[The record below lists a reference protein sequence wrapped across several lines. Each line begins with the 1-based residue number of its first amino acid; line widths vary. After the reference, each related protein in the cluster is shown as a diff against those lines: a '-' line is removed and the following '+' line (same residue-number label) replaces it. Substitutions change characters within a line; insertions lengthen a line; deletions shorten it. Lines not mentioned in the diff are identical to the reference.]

1 MEGWPHILGE
11 PGGILNI
18 WASSKICAVLGLWLN
33 VTELC
38 SNVTWKDFH
47 PPGMGNCSWNVKLLL
62 TQPGWTW
69 GTAETDGA
77 KMTLQPQNSSPGTTS
92 VYLWGGRKGWM
103 EDYFSWRFQSLSPKI
118 CAELILVYWN
128 SSNSAALRFWEVAP
142 CWLKSEVK
150 KLLVVFLKIFNCVLG
165 FTCWGCCCYL
175 FIYLNR
181 FCTALTR
188 VWGND
193 RLHFSSSQ
201 LQICWT
207 KRLKICFSCFRNPKG
222 PPDSE

>member
-1 MEGWPHILGE
+1 MLLERTSILLEWETAPHSARLNLGHCWNWWGKNDIAT
-11 PGGILNI
+11 P
-18 WASSKICAVLGLWLN
+18 KQQ
-33 VTELC
+33 
-38 SNVTWKDFH
+38 
-47 PPGMGNCSWNVKLLL
+47 SWHNF
-62 TQPGWTW
+62 
-69 GTAETDGA
+69 
-77 KMTLQPQNSSPGTTS
+77 S
-92 VYLWGGRKGWM
+92 VSVGREGWM

-118 CAELILVYWN
+118 HAELILIYWN

-193 RLHFSSSQ
+193 RLYFSSSQ

-207 KRLKICFSCFRNPKG
+207 KRLKICFSCLRNPKG

>member
-1 MEGWPHILGE
+1 MLLERTSILLEWETAPGMSNCSSLSQAE
-11 PGGILNI
+11 PGALLKLMGQKWHCNP
-18 WASSKICAVLGLWLN
+18 KTAVLA
-33 VTELC
+33 
-38 SNVTWKDFH
+38 
-47 PPGMGNCSWNVKLLL
+47 
-62 TQPGWTW
+62 Q
-69 GTAETDGA
+69 
-77 KMTLQPQNSSPGTTS
+77 LQCICGE
-92 VYLWGGRKGWM
+92 GGRM

-207 KRLKICFSCFRNPKG
+207 KRLKICFSCLRNPKG

>member
-1 MEGWPHILGE
+1 MEGWPHILGK

-92 VYLWGGRKGWM
+92 VYLWGGRDGWRTTLA
-103 EDYFSWRFQSLSPKI
+103 EDSSPFPQKCVQSLYSFI
-118 CAELILVYWN
+118 ETVQTL
-128 SSNSAALRFWEVAP
+128 LRSDFEKLLPVGWSLR
-142 CWLKSEVK
+142 LKSFW
-150 KLLVVFLKIFNCVLG
+150 LYF
-165 FTCWGCCCYL
+165 
-175 FIYLNR
+175 
-181 FCTALTR
+181 
-188 VWGND
+188 
-193 RLHFSSSQ
+193 
-201 LQICWT
+201 
-207 KRLKICFSCFRNPKG
+207 
-222 PPDSE
+222 